1 MPLVVM
7 PMWWLALTA
16 SPSEVTAAS
25 WLERI
30 GVAAIAI
37 VIMLMWQRDTAKS
50 RDRAI
55 TGLEAAQ
62 PVLQENIHVLR
73 DGIESTKEM
82 IEATKALVAA
92 LQHIPSTDECYRLRR
107 ALEDAQRK
115 MGE

>member
-1 MPLVVM
+1 MILV
-7 PMWWLALTA
+7 PGFWSTTTELNTSA
-16 SPSEVTAAS
+16 

-37 VIMLMWQRDTAKS
+37 VIMLAWQRDTAKS

-55 TGLEAAQ
+55 TKLEDVQ
-62 PVLQENIHVLR
+62 PVLQENILVLNE
-73 DGIESTKEM
+73 GIENTKAM
-82 IEATKALVAA
+82 VEATKALVAA
-92 LQHIPSTDECYRLRR
+92 LQHLPSTEECYRLRR